1 MKTLLII
8 GGTGFFGK
16 SFEDYYQRFSF
27 ENWGIG
33 KLIMT
38 SRSKKQN
45 KSNVEFVQ
53 FSSETSNLIPKAD
66 YIIYAASSSDS
77 KIYINNGIEELNSQ
91 IKSIYNFHNILK
103 NNADSTSKILYTSSG
118 AIYGQSNLNHFRTD
132 ERTTLCKPSDN
143 DFPKNIYANIKNE
156 WEQFLLSNLKERVVI
171 ARCFAF
177 VGNHLPLNTHF
188 AIGNFIDDTIKKK
201 QIKIK
206 SNYKIK
212 RSYMHA
218 DDLVEWLLKILVSD
232 YDKTKY
238 GNIFNV
244 GSSEEV
250 EIHDLSNI
258 FYELSGKPKIS
269 YNLESGNSNNYV
281 PNIDLTKKVFG
292 LDININL
299 KNAINKSLSYHENY
313 S

>member
-33 KLIMT
+33 KLIIT
-38 SRSKKQN
+38 SRSKKKN

-53 FSSETSNLIPKAD
+53 FSSETSRYIPKAD

-77 KIYINNGIEELNSQ
+77 NIYINKSKEEYDSQ
-91 IKSIYNFHNILK
+91 KKSIENMHNILK
-103 NNADSTSKILYTSSG
+103 NKIFNETKILYTSSG
-118 AIYGQSNLNHFRTD
+118 AIYGQHNLNNYNTEEF
-132 ERTTLCKPSDN
+132 TTICNPSDN
-143 DFPKNIYANIKNE
+143 EFPKNIYANIKNE
-156 WEQFLLSNLKERVVI
+156 WEQFLLSNFREQTVI

-188 AIGNFIDDTIKKK
+188 AIGNFINDTIKKK

-212 RSYMHA
+212 RSYMHS
-218 DDLVEWLLKILVSD
+218 DDLVEWLLKMVVSD
-232 YDKTKY
+232 FDTEKY
-238 GNIFNV
+238 GHIFNV
-244 GSSEEV
+244 GSAEEV

-258 FYELSGKPKIS
+258 FYELIGKPKLS
-269 YNLESGNSNNYV
+269 YDLETGNFNNYV
-281 PNIDLTKKVFG
+281 PNIDLTKKAFG
-292 LDININL
+292 LDIKVDL
-299 KNAINKSLSYHENY
+299 KKAIVKSLSYHEKY